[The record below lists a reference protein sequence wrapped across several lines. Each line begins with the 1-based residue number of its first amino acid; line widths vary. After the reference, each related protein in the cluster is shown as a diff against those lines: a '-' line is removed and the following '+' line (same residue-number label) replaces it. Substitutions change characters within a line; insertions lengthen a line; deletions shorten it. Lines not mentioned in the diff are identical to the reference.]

1 MNTMHVWHAD
11 NQHLKHPDLTVSVA
25 KKTANFAMSPLIS
38 AQNYVLGMSTEILY
52 C

>member
-1 MNTMHVWHAD
+1 MNTMHIWHAD
-11 NQHLKHPDLTVSVA
+11 NQHLKQPDSTVLVA
-25 KKTANFAMSPLIS
+25 KKTANCAMSPPIS

>member
-11 NQHLKHPDLTVSVA
+11 NQHLKQPDLTVSVA
-25 KKTANFAMSPLIS
+25 KKTANFAMSPPIS